1 MANNSEFAKQLLEA
15 VGGQENVNSVAH
27 CMTRLR
33 FILKDD
39 SKVDENVINKI
50 PGVIKT
56 VKAGGQT
63 QIVIGQ
69 GVDKVYEEVC
79 RIGNFAVQDAI
90 DENLEDTKEKLT
102 IKSVLNNIMG
112 AVSGSLVPVLP
123 ALIAAGIFKM
133 VAVLLGPKNLA
144 VLAADNPIYIF
155 CDLVNTATYYFL
167 PFFIAYTAAKKF
179 KSNPIFPMMLVA
191 VMLHP
196 TFLGIVSTG
205 EPFKL
210 YGFLPMPLVNYSN
223 GVIPIVIC
231 AYIISLIEKWVKKII
246 PDALRTIFVPVLIML
261 IAYPICLCLFGP
273 VCNLIMEYVAKMILW
288 LNDHVGILAIVVVA
302 ALWNIVV
309 MFGMHMPIMM
319 TLLPT
324 WMAMGYD
331 AIVSPG
337 SIAAGLSGIGVELAY
352 ALRASSKEKRE
363 LGWSCLVTNVTANIS
378 EPALYGIMLVDRRAL
393 AYQMIGG
400 AAGGL
405 VMYILGAKV
414 TLFSGV
420 GFPFLNFLR
429 FGEFAVAGAI
439 GMVVALAVGFALGFI
454 FGFEKEKTAE

>member
-1 MANNSEFAKQLLEA
+1 MADYKKLAEEVLAA
-15 VGGQENVNSVAH
+15 VGGSENVDSVAH

-33 FILKDD
+33 FILKND
-39 SKVDENVINKI
+39 SIAKEEDINKI
-50 PGVIKT
+50 TGVIKT
-56 VKAGGQT
+56 IKAGGQT

-69 GVDKVYEEVC
+69 GVDNVYEEVC
-79 RIGNFAVQDAI
+79 RLGNFTTTAAI
-90 DENLEDTKEKLT
+90 DENLDAPKGKLT
-102 IKSVLNNIMG
+102 VKDVLNNIMG

-133 VAVLLGPKNLA
+133 VAVLFGPKNLA
-144 VLAADNPIYIF
+144 ILSADNPIYVF

-167 PFFIAYTAAKKF
+167 PFFIAYTASKKF
-179 KSNPIFPMMLVA
+179 KSSPIFPMMLVA

-196 TFLGIVSTG
+196 TFLGIVSAG

-210 YGFLPMPLVNYSN
+210 YGLLPMPLVNYTN

-231 AYIISLIEKWVKKII
+231 TYIIALIEKWVKKIV
-246 PDALRTIFVPVLIML
+246 PDALRTIFVPVLIMV
-261 IAYPICLCLFGP
+261 IAFPICLCVFGP
-273 VCNLIMEYVAKMILW
+273 VCNWIMEYVAKGILW
-288 LNDHVGILAIVVVA
+288 LNDHVGILAIVVVG
-302 ALWNIVV
+302 ALWHIVV

-337 SIAAGLSGIGVELAY
+337 AIAAGLSGIGVELAY
-352 ALRASSKEKRE
+352 ALRAATKEKRE
-363 LGWSCLVTNVTANIS
+363 LGWSCLVTTVTANIS
-378 EPALYGIMLVDRRAL
+378 EPALYGIMLVDKRAL

-405 VMYILGAKV
+405 VMYILGGKV

-429 FGEFAVAGAI
+429 FGEYAVAGAI
-439 GMVVALAVGFALGFI
+439 GMIVALAVGFVLGFI
-454 FGFEKEKTAE
+454 FGFEKEEAR

>member
-1 MANNSEFAKQLLEA
+1 MADNLKLAENVLEA
-15 VGGQENVNSVAH
+15 VGGKENVNTVTH

-33 FILKDD
+33 FLLKDD
-39 SKVDENVINKI
+39 SLAKEEVINKI

-56 VKAGGQT
+56 IKAGGQT

-69 GVDKVYEEVC
+69 GVDKVYDEVC
-79 RIGNFAVQDAI
+79 KAGGFEKKEAV
-90 DENLEDTKEKLT
+90 DENLDTPKEKLSV
-102 IKSVLNNIMG
+102 KSVLNNVMG

-133 VAVLLGPKNLA
+133 VAVLFGPKNLGILTA
-144 VLAADNPIYIF
+144 ENPLYIF

-179 KSNPIFPMMLVA
+179 KSSPIYPMMLVA

-196 TFLGIVSTG
+196 TFLGIVDAG
-205 EPFKL
+205 EPFRL
-210 YGFLPMPLVNYSN
+210 YGFLPMPLVNYTN
-223 GVIPIVIC
+223 GVIPIVFS
-231 AYIISLIEKWVKKII
+231 AYIISLVEKWVKKIM
-246 PDALRTIFVPVLIML
+246 PDALRTIFIPVLTML
-261 IAYPICLCLFGP
+261 ISYPLCLCIFGPICHI
-273 VCNLIMEYVAKMILW
+273 IMQYVAQAILW
-288 LNDHVGILAIVVVA
+288 LNDNVGLLAIIIVA

-324 WMAMGYD
+324 WMQMGYD

-337 SIAAGLSGIGVELAY
+337 SIAAGLAGIGVELAY
-352 ALRASSKEKRE
+352 ALRASTKEKRE

-378 EPALYGIMLVDRRAL
+378 EPALYGIMLVDKRAL
-393 AYQMIGG
+393 AYQMLGG

-405 VMYILGAKV
+405 VMYLLGGKV

-429 FGEFAVAGAI
+429 FGEYAVAGGI
-439 GMVVALAVGFALGFI
+439 GMIVAAVVGFVLGFVL
-454 FGFEKEKTAE
+454 GFEKEEA

>member
-1 MANNSEFAKQLLEA
+1 MANHVELAEKLLNA
-15 VGGQENVNSVAH
+15 VGGKENVNTVTH

-39 SKVDENVINKI
+39 SKADENEINKI
-50 PGVIKT
+50 QGVIKT

-79 RIGNFAVQDAI
+79 KLGGFKAEAAI
-90 DENLEDTKEKLT
+90 DENLDAPKGKLT
-102 IKSVLNNIMG
+102 VKDVLNNIMG
-112 AVSGSLVPVLP
+112 AVSGSLIPTLPV
-123 ALIAAGIFKM
+123 LIAAGIFKM
-133 VAVLLGPKNLA
+133 VAVLFGPKNLGWLTA
-144 VLAADNPIYIF
+144 ENPIYIF

-196 TFLGIVSTG
+196 TFLDLVSAG

-210 YGFLPMPLVNYSN
+210 YGFLPMPLVNYTN

-231 AYIISLIEKWVKKII
+231 AYIMSIIEKWAKKIV

-261 IAYPICLCLFGP
+261 VSFPLCLCVFAPICN
-273 VCNLIMEYVAKMILW
+273 VIMQYVAQGILW
-288 LNDHVGILAIVVVA
+288 LNNNVGILAVIVVA
-302 ALWNIVV
+302 ALWNFVV

-324 WMAMGYD
+324 WIQMGYD
-331 AIVSPG
+331 AIVSPATIVG
-337 SIAAGLSGIGVELAY
+337 ALAGIGVELAY
-352 ALRASSKEKRE
+352 ALRASDAEKRQ
-363 LGWSCLVTNVTANIS
+363 LGWSCFVTNVTANIS
-378 EPALYGIMLVDRRAL
+378 EPALYGILLVDKRAL
-393 AYQMIGG
+393 AYTMLAGSAG
-400 AAGGL
+400 AV

-429 FGEFAVAGAI
+429 FGEYAVGGAI
-439 GMVVALAVGFALGFI
+439 GMIVACVLGFVLGFV
-454 FGFEKEKTAE
+454 FGFEKEKA

>member
-1 MANNSEFAKQLLEA
+1 MANHVELAEKLLNA
-15 VGGQENVNSVAH
+15 VGGKENVNTVTH

-39 SKVDENVINKI
+39 SKADENEINKI
-50 PGVIKT
+50 QGVIKT

-79 RIGNFAVQDAI
+79 KLGGFKAEAAI
-90 DENLEDTKEKLT
+90 DENLDAPKGKLT
-102 IKSVLNNIMG
+102 VKDVLNNIMG
-112 AVSGSLVPVLP
+112 AVSGSLIPTLPV
-123 ALIAAGIFKM
+123 LIAAGIFKM
-133 VAVLLGPKNLA
+133 VAVLFGPKNLGWLTA
-144 VLAADNPIYIF
+144 ENPIYIF

-196 TFLGIVSTG
+196 TFLDLVSAG

-210 YGFLPMPLVNYSN
+210 YGFLPMPLVNYTN

-231 AYIISLIEKWVKKII
+231 AYIMSIIEKWAKKIV

-261 IAYPICLCLFGP
+261 VSFPLCLCVFAPICN
-273 VCNLIMEYVAKMILW
+273 VIMQYVAQGILW
-288 LNDHVGILAIVVVA
+288 LNNNVGILAVIVVA
-302 ALWNIVV
+302 ALWNFVV

-324 WMAMGYD
+324 WIQMGYD
-331 AIVSPG
+331 AIVSPAT
-337 SIAAGLSGIGVELAY
+337 IAGALAGIGVELAY
-352 ALRASSKEKRE
+352 ALRASDAEKRQ
-363 LGWSCLVTNVTANIS
+363 LGWSCFVTNVTANIS
-378 EPALYGIMLVDRRAL
+378 EPALYGILLVDKRAL
-393 AYQMIGG
+393 AYTMLAGSAG
-400 AAGGL
+400 AV

-429 FGEFAVAGAI
+429 FGEYAVGGAI
-439 GMVVALAVGFALGFI
+439 GMIVACVLGFVLGFV
-454 FGFEKEKTAE
+454 FGFEKEKA

>member
-1 MANNSEFAKQLLEA
+1 MANYSKLAEDLLNA
-15 VGGQENVNSVAH
+15 VGGKENVNTVTH

-33 FILKDD
+33 FVLKDD
-39 SKVDENVINKI
+39 GKANEDEINKVQ
-50 PGVIKT
+50 GVIKT

-79 RIGNFAVQDAI
+79 RIGGFTVQDAI
-90 DENLEDTKEKLT
+90 DENLDAPKGKLT
-102 IKSVLNNIMG
+102 VKDVLNNIMG
-112 AVSGSLVPVLP
+112 AVAGSLIPTLPV
-123 ALIAAGIFKM
+123 LIAAGIFKM
-133 VAVLLGPKNLA
+133 VAVLFGPKNLA
-144 VLAADNPIYIF
+144 ILTTENPIYVF

-179 KSNPIFPMMLVA
+179 KSNPIFPMMLAA

-196 TFLGIVSTG
+196 TFLNIVSTG

-231 AYIISLIEKWVKKII
+231 AYIISIIEKWAKKIV

-261 IAYPICLCLFGP
+261 VSFPICLCVFGP
-273 VCNLIMEYVAKMILW
+273 ICNIIMQYVAQGILW
-288 LNDHVGILAIVVVA
+288 LNDHFGLLAIIVVA
-302 ALWNIVV
+302 VLWNFVV

-331 AIVSPG
+331 AIVSPAT
-337 SIAAGLSGIGVELAY
+337 IAGGMAGIGVELAY
-352 ALRASSKEKRE
+352 ALRAATKEKKE
-363 LGWSCLVTNVTANIS
+363 LGWTCFVTNVTANIS
-378 EPALYGIMLVDRRAL
+378 EPALYGILLVDKKAL
-393 AYQMIGG
+393 AYNMLG
-400 AAGGL
+400 AAAGAI
-405 VMYILGAKV
+405 VMYVLGAKV

-429 FGEFAVAGAI
+429 FGEYALGGAV
-439 GMVVALAVGFALGFI
+439 GMVVAFAASLALGLLL
-454 FGFEKEKTAE
+454 GFEKEGK